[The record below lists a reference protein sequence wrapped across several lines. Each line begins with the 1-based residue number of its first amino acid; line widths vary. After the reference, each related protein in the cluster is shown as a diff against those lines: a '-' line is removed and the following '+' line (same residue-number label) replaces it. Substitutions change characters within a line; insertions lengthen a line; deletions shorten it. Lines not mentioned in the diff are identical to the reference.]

1 MTNRHGMHGSEGV
14 GSGKL
19 APPQPHAAFAEFEK
33 SLQKNQFEFIE
44 QNIGSYELFE
54 RLVGFQNAIHNL
66 VSKKHGESGSAL
78 KHQHISDELF
88 TELNLAK
95 LLRQNIRYVFS
106 AWRVLEHNTIYASG
120 SLIRS
125 VVESV
130 PKSFYLMK
138 HPDTVKKFMLDEVYM
153 IYRSKNPPASDKCL
167 IPEFLKSERLWQ
179 ILRGDQIT
187 PEEFIEF
194 RKEHKNCKI
203 REKIYDDKTRQLQRE
218 FLVPLNA
225 GAHATAIR
233 LHTIRPKPE
242 LSRSLAK
249 IITDLSFLNLFLTAN
264 SQHRVLSDAGLTQ
277 DVERFIGQAW
287 QDLGGLDPVTRMYPD
302 KPEYLESLKIK
313 PPRFGGRAGR

>member
-1 MTNRHGMHGSEGV
+1 MTNRHEMRGSEGT

-19 APPQPHAAFAEFEK
+19 APPSPHAAFAEFEK
-33 SLQKNQFEFIE
+33 MLQKNQFEFIE

-54 RLVGFQNAIHNL
+54 RLIGFQDAIHNF
-66 VSKKHGESGSAL
+66 VSKKHRESESAWMRRR
-78 KHQHISDELF
+78 ISDELF

-95 LLRQNIRYVFS
+95 MLRQNTRYLFS
-106 AWRVLEHNTIYASG
+106 AWRILEHNTIYASG

-153 IYRSKNPPASDKCL
+153 KYRSKNPPVPHRCS
-167 IPEFLKSERLWQ
+167 IPKFLKSEIPRP
-179 ILRGDQIT
+179 ILRGDRIT

-194 RKEHKNCKI
+194 REEHEDWKI
-203 REKIYDDKTRQLQRE
+203 REKIYGDKTCQLQRE

-225 GAHATAIR
+225 GSHSTAIR
-233 LHTIRPKPE
+233 FHTIRPSPS
-242 LSRSLAK
+242 LSGSLAK

-264 SQHRVLSDAGLTQ
+264 SQHRVLSNVGLTQ
-277 DVERFIGQAW
+277 DVERFIGKAW
-287 QDLGGLDPVTRMYPD
+287 QDLGDLDPLTRLYPD
-302 KPEYLESLKIK
+302 EPEYLENLKIK
-313 PPRFGGRAGR
+313 PP